1 MIKKYLN
8 TENIL
13 INVDVKNKN
22 EAFNK
27 VFECLKKQDAIEDK
41 YLNSMIERDKNASVA
56 IGNFIAIAH
65 GTVETKHLIKKD
77 AMCILVLKNPIDWD
91 GNEVKVVLGLAL
103 SGDKTMD
110 VIGNI
115 GVAFSDEDE
124 VKKFYYGTDLNPNK
138 VLEWLAMHEE

>member
-1 MIKKYLN
+1 MIKNYLN
-8 TENIL
+8 TNNIL
-13 INVDVKNKN
+13 IGVDIKNKN
-22 EAFNK
+22 DAFNK
-27 VFECLKKQDAIEDK
+27 VFECLKKQNAIEDK
-41 YLNSMIERDKNASVA
+41 YLNSMIERDKNSSVA

-65 GTVETKHLIKKD
+65 GTVETKDLIKKD

-115 GVAFSDEDE
+115 GVAFSDDEE
-124 VKKFYYGTDLNPNK
+124 VKNFYYKNDLTSNE
-138 VLEWLAMHEE
+138 VLEWLTTHDE